1 MEQVRIA
8 QGARTQLG
16 KMIREE
22 FKEKSPIRI
31 GIITDMNVA
40 SLYLEAVSQDLIAE
54 GYKVWSYG
62 LKPGDQSKSMES
74 LNEILCAMAREG
86 FNRQDLL
93 VALGGGVPGD
103 IAGFAASIYMR
114 GLKYIQLPTTLLA
127 AIDSSIGGKTG
138 INLAC
143 AKNMAGTF
151 WPPSFTLIDPDFLIT
166 LPIDI
171 YRDGL
176 AEAVKYGVIAD
187 PQIWNQIDNLGHR
200 MPLDPKMVDKDKEE
214 ELIKSCGQIKVR
226 IVKEDQ
232 RDYGTRM
239 LLNFGHTIGHAI
251 EQQSN
256 YSISHGEAVAMGMVI
271 ESKWTYDIGLTKN
284 DLSCQLKEFLLKI
297 GFSMNFHEINIK
309 ELYPYMAMDKKHQG
323 ETMTIV
329 VPQELGRCELMEI
342 NENQLRNFEL
352 DFTL

>member
-1 MEQVRIA
+1 MEQVRI
-8 QGARTQLG
+8 GRGSRSQLG

-22 FKEKSPIRI
+22 FKEKAPLRI

-40 SLYLEAVSQDLIAE
+40 SLYLEAVSQELIAE
-54 GYKVWSYG
+54 GYKVWSYA

-114 GLKYIQLPTTLLA
+114 GLQYMQLPTTLLA

-143 AKNMAGTF
+143 GKNMAGTF
-151 WPPSFTLIDPDFLIT
+151 WPPYFTLIDPEFLLT
-166 LPIDI
+166 LPMEI

-176 AEAVKYGVIAD
+176 AEAIKYGVIAN
-187 PQIWNQIDNLGHR
+187 PEIWNQIRNLGNG
-200 MPLDPKMVDKDKEE
+200 MPIDPQMVDYDKQE
-214 ELIKSCGQIKVR
+214 ELIKSCGEIKMR

-256 YSISHGEAVAMGMVI
+256 YAISHGEAVAMGMVI
-271 ESKWTYDIGLTKN
+271 ESKWTYEIGLTKT
-284 DLSCQLKEFLLKI
+284 DLAPKLRKFLLEI
-297 GFSMNFHEINIK
+297 GFSMNFNEIK
-309 ELYPYMAMDKKHQG
+309 TEELYRYMAMDKKHQG
-323 ETMTIV
+323 STMTIV

-342 NENQLRNFEL
+342 EEKQLSKFEL